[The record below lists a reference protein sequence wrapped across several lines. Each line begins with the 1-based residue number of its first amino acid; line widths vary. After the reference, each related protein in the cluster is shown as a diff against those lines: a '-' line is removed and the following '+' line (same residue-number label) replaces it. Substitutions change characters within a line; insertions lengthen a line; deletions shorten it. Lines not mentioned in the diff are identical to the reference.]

1 MGADTK
7 NCEDDIVARRSMRG
21 NKKEK
26 KKEDTMPM
34 RKPGPK
40 RKASLKEKSKNA
52 TAVEEKSKPESVK
65 RIKLTKDKE
74 SKVSSEQDDKQIT
87 KKGQKETT
95 IEEDFN
101 DLFKCLAKKKKVSL
115 NDSIIIEKEKHARKE
130 ILIDMEKSKAKE
142 TITLDDTNDC
152 SASRSNDTGNNS
164 RPTLDSLIDKYNDF

>member
-21 NKKEK
+21 NKKEEK
-26 KKEDTMPM
+26 MEDTLPM

-40 RKASLKEKSKNA
+40 RQASLKEKSKHA
-52 TAVEEKSKPESVK
+52 TAVVEKSKPESVK

-74 SKVSSEQDDKQIT
+74 SKVSSELDDKQIT

-130 ILIDMEKSKAKE
+130 ILIDMEKSK
-142 TITLDDTNDC
+142 
-152 SASRSNDTGNNS
+152 
-164 RPTLDSLIDKYNDF
+164 